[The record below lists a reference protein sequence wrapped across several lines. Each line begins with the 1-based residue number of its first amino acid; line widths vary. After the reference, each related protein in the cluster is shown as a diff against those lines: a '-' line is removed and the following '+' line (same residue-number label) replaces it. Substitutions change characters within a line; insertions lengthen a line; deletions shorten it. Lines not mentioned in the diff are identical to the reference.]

1 MILQRGQEYYCTSLA
16 MRVIFLRYDTAGMA
30 MVQDA
35 SGEQYTVNEGDLQ
48 KLDWTPGDILERE
61 A

>member
-1 MILQRGQEYYCTSLA
+1 MILQRGHEYYCTSLA

-48 KLDWTPGDILERE
+48 KLDV
-61 A
+61 

>member
-1 MILQRGQEYYCTSLA
+1 MILQRGQEYYCTTLA
-16 MRVIFLRYDTAGMA
+16 MRVIFLRYDTAGLA
-30 MVQDA
+30 MVEDT
-35 SGEQYTVNEGDLQ
+35 SGEQYTVYETDLQ